1 MAIGRNVV
9 EARLAAC
16 ANILPG
22 MTSLYW
28 WGGEVQQGT
37 ETVLVL
43 KTVSNLIDLLIARV
57 RQLHTYECPCVV
69 ALPIAAGSAEYL
81 RWIETETRQ
90 AE

>member
-1 MAIGRNVV
+1 MAIGRDVV

-28 WGGEVQQGT
+28 WGGEVQKGA
-37 ETVLVL
+37 ETVLIL
-43 KTVSNLIDLLIARV
+43 KTVSTLVESLIERV

-69 ALPIAAGSAEYL
+69 ALPIASGAAEYL

-90 AE
+90 VE